1 LKNSWIDVSDFT
13 VIKFVY
19 QEVGHRVQVSHAAL
33 AHFVLQTLIVYRF
46 FFLKNHMNDE
56 TVVQKLRP
64 YAKDEVWGTK
74 DT

>member
-1 LKNSWIDVSDFT
+1 MLYLHILYCKPSLLT
-13 VIKFVY
+13 
-19 QEVGHRVQVSHAAL
+19 G
-33 AHFVLQTLIVYRF
+33 F
-46 FFLKNHMNDE
+46 FSPLKNHVNDE